1 MNTIKVKIE
10 EVKPNPNNPRI
21 ITDDKFKKL
30 VKSIKEFPE
39 MLELRPIVVN
49 EDMVVL
55 GGNMRLKACKEAGV
69 TEVPVIKASDLTP
82 EQQNEFVIKD
92 NIGFGDWD
100 WSVLEE
106 QYDDSTLLEWGV
118 ELPEFNLEG
127 LDYSILDEAEEE
139 LEGELESMRGSI
151 RKAIQ
156 IEFEPEHYEEANEL
170 VRYWREQRLYIG
182 GFLMERLK
190 EEKNKNKKSTLNDTI
205 LDITV

>member
-30 VKSIKEFPE
+30 VKSVKEFPK

-55 GGNMRLKACKEAGV
+55 GGNMRLKAYKEAGV
-69 TEVPVIKASDLTP
+69 KEIPIIKASDLTP
-82 EQQNEFVIKD
+82 EEEKEFIIKD
-92 NIGFGDWD
+92 NVGYGDWD
-100 WSVLEE
+100 WSALEE
-106 QYDDSTLLEWGV
+106 QYDDSTLLDWGV
-118 ELPEFNLEG
+118 ELPEFNLDN
-127 LDYSILDEAEEE
+127 LDYGILDEEEE
-139 LEGELESMRGSI
+139 QLGQELENMKGSI

-170 VRYWREQRLYIG
+170 VRYWREQKLYIG
-182 GFLMERLK
+182 GFLMEKLN
-190 EEKNKNKKSTLNDTI
+190 EEKNK
-205 LDITV
+205 

>member
-30 VKSIKEFPE
+30 VKSVKQFPK

-55 GGNMRLKACKEAGV
+55 GGNMRLKAYKEAGIK
-69 TEVPVIKASDLTP
+69 EIPIIKAVDLTP
-82 EQQNEFVIKD
+82 EEEKEFIIKD
-92 NIGFGDWD
+92 NVGYGDWD
-100 WSVLEE
+100 WSALEG
-106 QYDDSTLLEWGV
+106 QYDDNTLLDWGV
-118 ELPEFNLEG
+118 ELPEFNLDN
-127 LDYSILDEAEEE
+127 LDYGILDEDEEQLDKD
-139 LEGELESMRGSI
+139 LENMKGSI

-170 VRYWREQRLYIG
+170 VRYWREQKLYIG
-182 GFLMERLK
+182 GFLMEKLN
-190 EEKNKNKKSTLNDTI
+190 EEKNK
-205 LDITV
+205 